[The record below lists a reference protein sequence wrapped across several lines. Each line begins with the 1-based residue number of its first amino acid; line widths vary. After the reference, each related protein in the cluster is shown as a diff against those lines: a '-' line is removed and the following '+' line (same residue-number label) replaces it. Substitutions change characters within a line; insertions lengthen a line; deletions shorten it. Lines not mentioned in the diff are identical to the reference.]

1 MGLPEGL
8 QDSAMAKFKLGDVVK
23 KERGG
28 LGVVRAVF
36 VNKDGVQMYAVEKD
50 GTIDFLHEPRLSP
63 EETIEL
69 AA

>member
-1 MGLPEGL
+1 
-8 QDSAMAKFKLGDVVK
+8 VK

-50 GTIDFLHEPRLSP
+50 GTIDFLDEPRLSP
-63 EETIEL
+63 EETTEL